1 MGNAERNV
9 AIGIITEL
17 LLKNKKKTRLV
28 WNIFWGAI
36 LTFWLVFYIYTTGSI
51 LGGLSLYEENT
62 RYIKYDEGFL
72 YTEHGEYEIKT
83 EEVDISIETFLENAK
98 SGDNI
103 QLKISKINGEL
114 YEIQKNGIVLYQIP
128 LIPIAIWIQQP
139 LCIIFM
145 GICIF
150 GLVVTNLKKPKGQL
164 KKIQQELNIY

>member
-1 MGNAERNV
+1 MGNAERN
-9 AIGIITEL
+9 ATIAIITEL

-28 WNIFWGAI
+28 WNIFFGAI
-36 LTFWLVFYIYTTGSI
+36 LAFLLILYIYSTVNI

-72 YTEHGEYEIKT
+72 YTEHGEYEIET
-83 EEVDISIETFLENAK
+83 EEVDISIDNFIENAK
-98 SGDNI
+98 IGDDI
-103 QLKISKINGEL
+103 KIKVSKLNGEL

-139 LCIIFM
+139 MFISFM

-150 GLVVTNLKKPKGQL
+150 GLVVNTPLKSEPL
-164 KKIQQELNIY
+164 KFE

>member
-1 MGNAERNV
+1 MGNAGRN
-9 AIGIITEL
+9 ATIRLITEI

-28 WNIFWGAI
+28 WNIFFGAI
-36 LTFWLVFYIYTTGSI
+36 FAFWLILYIYSMVYI

-72 YTEHGEYEIKT
+72 YTEHGEYEIET
-83 EEVDISIETFLENAK
+83 EEVDISIDNFIENAK
-98 SGDNI
+98 IGDDI
-103 QLKISKINGEL
+103 KIKVSKLNGEL

-139 LCIIFM
+139 LFISFM

-150 GLVVTNLKKPKGQL
+150 GLVVTNLKNPKGRL
-164 KKIQQELNIY
+164 KKLQGELNIY

>member
-1 MGNAERNV
+1 MGNAERN
-9 AIGIITEL
+9 ATITIITEL
-17 LLKNKKKTRLV
+17 LLKNKKKPRLV
-28 WNIFWGAI
+28 WNIFFGAMLAFFLI
-36 LTFWLVFYIYTTGSI
+36 LYIYSTVYI

-72 YTEHGEYEIKT
+72 YTEHGEYEIET
-83 EEVDISIETFLENAK
+83 EEVDISIDNFIENAK
-98 SGDNI
+98 IGDDI
-103 QLKISKINGEL
+103 KIKVSKLNGEL

-139 LCIIFM
+139 MFISLM

-164 KKIQQELNIY
+164 KKLQRELNIY